1 MASSDAGSAIRCTST
16 LSAAEQRRFKDP
28 SGRRLYV
35 STTSGIE
42 NRQAPSLFVRQATGL
57 VREAKTR
64 DAFYYN
70 VMWSGGALTLA
81 FFWLLA
87 PTFWPRAN
95 FLLTTLI
102 AAAFGIG
109 GAFLYAM
116 LTRLMPRTGGD
127 YVFVSRTLNPVLGFA
142 SNFSYVFWNLVVMG
156 VYSTYFAT
164 YGAGAFL
171 RMLVGYGASPSL
183 LSTANWFSTHLGIFV
198 TGTVLI
204 LLAALLFVAGGT
216 RLFFRLQQAS
226 FVLYILGAF
235 LIVALVGLFTSHASF
250 INSFNHYAANLGT
263 HNAAAQVH
271 ISAAKAGYVAQGYN
285 FHDTLFA
292 VSDAWFIFGF
302 IFSSTYFAGEIK
314 TGRRTQIYSVPGAV
328 LMVVTLLVILI
339 PTFQSMAGHN
349 FLNELGTATPAAYGF
364 SGGAPAY
371 PEIAAI
377 GSGSPVL
384 GTLIILGFVMGIIAW
399 LPQTMMLASR
409 CMLAWSFDQ
418 VMPAKLSDVDER
430 THSPLIA
437 VGIVAICFIASTAV
451 YAFTSLLTTLS
462 VLFPL
467 TLTLMIVAIS
477 GIALPYRRRALFGAS
492 GAARRILGVPLL
504 SLVGVAALLGFGAAM
519 TILLLDKG
527 SGTSIKYNW
536 HIDVIALG
544 IFFVVG
550 PAIYFISR
558 AVRKS
563 EGIDLDLAYTEI
575 PPE

>member
-1 MASSDAGSAIRCTST
+1 MTATSSTEAG
-16 LSAAEQRRFKDP
+16 Q
-28 SGRRLYV
+28 G
-35 STTSGIE
+35 
-42 NRQAPSLFVRQATGL
+42 PSLFVRQATGL
-57 VREAKTR
+57 VREGKTH
-64 DAFYYN
+64 DAFFYN

-81 FFWLLA
+81 FFYLLG
-87 PTFWPRAN
+87 PTSWPRAN
-95 FLLTTLI
+95 FMLTILI

-127 YVFVSRTLNPVLGFA
+127 YVFVSRTLSPALGFM
-142 SNFSYVFWNLVVMG
+142 SNFSYVFWNLVVVG

-171 RMLVGYGASPSL
+171 RMLVGYGAPTSL
-183 LSTANWFSTHLGIFV
+183 LSTANWFSSHWGIFV

-204 LLAALLFVAGGT
+204 ILSALTFAIGGS
-216 RLFFRLQQAS
+216 RLFFRLQQGS
-226 FVLYILGAF
+226 FVLYALGAF
-235 LIVALVGLFTSHASF
+235 ALVALVGIFTSHASF
-250 INSFNHYAANLGT
+250 VGSFNHYASNLGVSD
-263 HNAAAQVH
+263 AAHKLQA
-271 ISAAKAGYVAQGYN
+271 SATKAGYVAHGYN

-314 TGRRTQIYSVPGAV
+314 TGRRTQLYSVPGAV
-328 LMVVTLLVILI
+328 LVVIVALLILI
-339 PTFQSMAGHN
+339 PTFQGMAGHN
-349 FLNELGTATPAAYGF
+349 FLNELGNASPSAFGF

-384 GTLIILGFVMGIIAW
+384 GTIMILGFVMGIVAW

-409 CMLAWSFDQ
+409 CMLAWSFDK
-418 VMPAKLSDVDER
+418 VMPEKLSEVDER
-430 THSPLIA
+430 THTPLIA
-437 VGIVAICFIASTAV
+437 VAIVALCFIASTAI

-477 GIALPYRRRALFGAS
+477 GIALPYRRRDLFR
-492 GAARRILGVPLL
+492 AAGGTRRVFGIPVL
-504 SLVGVAALLGFGAAM
+504 SLVGVVALIGFGAAM
-519 TILLLDKG
+519 TILLIDKG

-536 HIDVIALG
+536 HIDLIALG
-544 IFFVVG
+544 VFFVVG
-550 PAIYFISR
+550 PTIYYVSR
-558 AVRKS
+558 AIRKRQ
-563 EGIDLDLAYTEI
+563 GFDLDLVYSEI

>member
-1 MASSDAGSAIRCTST
+1 MSATSSTDVGQS
-16 LSAAEQRRFKDP
+16 
-28 SGRRLYV
+28 
-35 STTSGIE
+35 
-42 NRQAPSLFVRQATGL
+42 PSLFVRQATGL
-57 VREAKTR
+57 VREGKTR
-64 DAFYYN
+64 DAFFYN

-81 FFWLLA
+81 FFYLLG
-87 PTFWPRAN
+87 PTSWPRAN
-95 FLLTTLI
+95 FMLTVLI

-127 YVFVSRTLNPVLGFA
+127 YVFISRTLHPALGFM
-142 SNFSYVFWNLVVMG
+142 SNLSYVFWNLVVVG

-171 RMLVGYGASPSL
+171 RMLVGFGASPSL
-183 LSTANWFSTHLGIFV
+183 LSTANWFSSHWGIFV

-204 LLAALLFVAGGT
+204 ILSALTFAIGGS
-216 RLFFRLQQAS
+216 RLFFRLQQGS
-226 FVLYILGAF
+226 FVLYALGAF
-235 LIVALVGLFTSHASF
+235 VLVALVGIFTSHASF
-250 INSFNHYAANLGT
+250 VGSFNHYASNLGVSD
-263 HNAAAQVH
+263 AAQKLQV
-271 ISAAKAGYVAQGYN
+271 SAAKAGYVSKGYD

-314 TGRRTQIYSVPGAV
+314 TGRRTQLLSVPGAV
-328 LMVVTLLVILI
+328 AVVVIALVILI
-339 PTFQSMAGHN
+339 PSFQGMAGHN
-349 FLNELGTATPAAYGF
+349 FLNELGNAKSSAYGF

-384 GTLIILGFVMGIIAW
+384 GTIMILGFVMGIVAW

-409 CMLAWSFDQ
+409 CMLAWSFDK
-418 VMPAKLSDVDER
+418 VMPEKLSEVDER
-430 THSPLIA
+430 THTPLIA
-437 VGIVAICFIASTAV
+437 TAIVAVCFIASTAI

-467 TLTLMIVAIS
+467 TLTLMIVAVS
-477 GIALPYRRRALFGAS
+477 GIALPYRRKDLFGAS
-492 GAARRILGVPLL
+492 GGTRRILGVPLL
-504 SLVGVAALLGFGAAM
+504 SVVGFVALIGFGAAM
-519 TILLLDKG
+519 TILLIDRG

-536 HIDVIALG
+536 HIDLIALG
-544 IFFVVG
+544 VFFVVG
-550 PAIYFISR
+550 PTIYYVSR
-558 AVRKS
+558 AIRKRQ
-563 EGIDLDLAYTEI
+563 GFDLDLAYSEI